1 MLGVRHEPEYDLFG
15 LADIGAL
22 VGDDQRALEAFALID
37 AEIGRQLHRAAHARR
52 HIDERSVGEH
62 RRIERGEGIVADRH
76 RRSEILL
83 HQFGSEI
90 GMKRMPA
97 LASSAL
103 TSETKSNTASTA
115 TP

>member
-1 MLGVRHEPEYDLFG
+1 MISVRSNCP
-15 LADIGAL
+15 
-22 VGDDQRALEAFALID
+22 FALID

-76 RRSEILL
+76 HRSEILL

-103 TSETKSNTASTA
+103 NVRNRIKHGIDCDALIAAALAIRAGVAGSSSIV
-115 TP
+115 

>member
-1 MLGVRHEPEYDLFG
+1 MISVRSNCP
-15 LADIGAL
+15 
-22 VGDDQRALEAFALID
+22 FALID

-76 RRSEILL
+76 HRSEILL

-90 GMKRMPA
+90 GVKRMPA
-97 LASSAL
+97 LASSAVRNRIKHGIDCDAL
-103 TSETKSNTASTA
+103 IAAGLAIRAGVAGSSSIV
-115 TP
+115 